1 MNTTEVKTRTSEE
14 YINDFHMDDKDQ
26 RKFDH
31 TEFLIAFG
39 QEFNSHI
46 LSDYH
51 KGQWPLED
59 YPRFRDFVRSMYNK
73 FLDIKQTR
81 KKHKNLSDNL
91 WKTFYAMYVV
101 PKRRELFPTIQE
113 KIDEKRGS
121 NK

>member
-1 MNTTEVKTRTSEE
+1 MNTTEVKSRTPEE

-39 QEFNSHI
+39 QEFNNLISHYI
-46 LSDYH
+46 D
-51 KGQWPLED
+51 QWSTID
-59 YPRFRDFVRSMYNK
+59 YPKFRYFVRSMYNK

>member
-14 YINDFHMDDKDQ
+14 YIKDFHMDDKEQ
-26 RKFDH
+26 RKFNH

-46 LSDYH
+46 MGFNN
-51 KGQWPLED
+51 GQWSEVD
-59 YPRFRDFVRSMYNK
+59 YPKFRDFVRSMYNK
-73 FLDIKQTR
+73 FLEIKQTR

-113 KIDEKRGS
+113 KIDEKRRS